1 MIHSHTLQGELLDL
15 KRQLRATQQKEQ
27 RQQVRS
33 LRLRLCLNLDP
44 APRPSCVVICSGA
57 AGTGCVCGLQATLQ
71 GMALDDSMAASLW
84 GAIEG
89 HGEGG
94 VVSTPT
100 PQLAGLAGREAV
112 LRQSKQLRWRC
123 QELQAL
129 EEKVRSLQAEA
140 QRENRPVNTGGT

>member
-1 MIHSHTLQGELLDL
+1 M
-15 KRQLRATQQKEQ
+15 
-27 RQQVRS
+27 
-33 LRLRLCLNLDP
+33 
-44 APRPSCVVICSGA
+44 
-57 AGTGCVCGLQATLQ
+57 QATLQ

-84 GAIEG
+84 DAIEA

-112 LRQSKQLRWRC
+112 QRQSKQLRWRC

-129 EEKVRSLQAEA
+129 EEKVRGLQAEA
-140 QRENRPVNTGGT
+140 QGENRPVNTSQNI